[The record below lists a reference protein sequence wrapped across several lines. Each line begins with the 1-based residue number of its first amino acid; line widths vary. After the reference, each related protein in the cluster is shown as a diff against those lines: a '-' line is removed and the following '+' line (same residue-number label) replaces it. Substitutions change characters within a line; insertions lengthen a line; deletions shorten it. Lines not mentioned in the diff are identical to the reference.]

1 MRQQIVS
8 RVYAPKAVT
17 LHIRIYPLLPNR
29 ADPSFNIS
37 RYELDSKDRL
47 ILISILG
54 IYGKK
59 CGVEIYHFNIDILE
73 NYVVIENCLSEVS
86 RKRNC
91 T

>member
-8 RVYAPKAVT
+8 WVYAPKAVT

-54 IYGKK
+54 I
-59 CGVEIYHFNIDILE
+59 
-73 NYVVIENCLSEVS
+73 
-86 RKRNC
+86 
-91 T
+91 